1 MLYSINKKG
10 QFEKQ
15 LTILITKE
23 MKEVAGEISR
33 GAKIALRNE
42 LEEQHKH
49 DVYSTYAPI
58 QQSGKDTAKYNDEHK
73 HQKKQPYHHS
83 GLLIRSIHGVIDGD
97 EVKIELDDAK
107 YEDGTSVR
115 DVYEYL
121 DKGTKG
127 SEHDMYILGGKKS
140 HTPYVGYVR
149 TPPHRFKRMTLDHM
163 ENYIHN
169 TLIPDIQNGKYNR

>member
-15 LTILITKE
+15 LTILLTKK
-23 MKEVAGEISR
+23 MKEEVDKISY
-33 GAKIALRNE
+33 GAKVALRNE

-49 DVYSTYAPI
+49 DVYSTYTTI
-58 QQSGKDTAKYNDEHK
+58 QESGKAVAKYNAEHK

-97 EVKIELDDAK
+97 EVKIDIDDNK
-107 YEDGTSVR
+107 YDDGTSVK

-121 DKGTKG
+121 AHGTG
-127 SEHDMYILGGKKS
+127 SGKYGQYILGGYKS
-140 HTPYVGYVR
+140 HTPFVPYVR
-149 TPPHRFKRMTLDHM
+149 TPKHDFKRMTLDYM
-163 ENYIHN
+163 DGYIKN
-169 TLIPDIQNGKYNR
+169 TLIPDIKNGKYSR

>member
-1 MLYSINKKG
+1 MLYSMDNKG
-10 QFEKQ
+10 QFTKHVSIL
-15 LTILITKE
+15 LTKKMQE
-23 MKEVAGEISR
+23 MAGEINQR
-33 GAKIALRNE
+33 ARIALRNE

-58 QQSGKDTAKYNDEHK
+58 QESGKATAKYNAEHK

-97 EVKIELDDAK
+97 VVRIELDDNQ

-121 DKGTKG
+121 AHGTGNSKY
-127 SEHDMYILGGKKS
+127 DQYILGGEDS
-140 HTPYVGYVR
+140 GTPYVPYVR
-149 TPPHRFKRMTLDHM
+149 TPKHNFKRMTLDHM
-163 ENYIHN
+163 EKYIYD
-169 TLIPDIQNGKYNR
+169 TLIPDIKNGEYSR

>member
-15 LTILITKE
+15 LTILLTKK
-23 MKEVAGEISR
+23 MKEEVDKISY

-58 QQSGKDTAKYNDEHK
+58 QESGKATAKYNAEHK

-83 GLLIRSIHGVIDGD
+83 GLLIRSIHGVIDED
-97 EVKIELDDAK
+97 EVRIELDDAT

-121 DKGTKG
+121 SHGTG
-127 SEHDMYILGGKKS
+127 SGKYNQYILGGYKS
-140 HTPYVGYVR
+140 HTPFVPYTH
-149 TPPHRFKRMTLDHM
+149 TPKHDFKRMTLDYM
-163 ENYIHN
+163 EGYIKN
-169 TLIPDIQNGKYNR
+169 TLIPDIKNGKYSR